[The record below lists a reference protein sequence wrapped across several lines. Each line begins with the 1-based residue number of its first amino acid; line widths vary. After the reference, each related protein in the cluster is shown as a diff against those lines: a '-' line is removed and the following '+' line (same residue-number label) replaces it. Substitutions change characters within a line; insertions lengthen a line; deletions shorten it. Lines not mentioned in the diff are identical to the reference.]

1 VKDKRAV
8 LIGMMSE
15 ICMKSRMIL
24 NSIKREESILSLERA
39 CGKMARLESEMRDCL
54 KKIERLSH

>member
-1 VKDKRAV
+1 MKEKRAV

-24 NSIKREESILSLERA
+24 NSIKREDDIPSLERA
-39 CGKMARLESEMRDCL
+39 YDKMDILESEMDECL
-54 KKIERLSH
+54 KKIERLSY

>member
-1 VKDKRAV
+1 MKEKRAV

-24 NSIKREESILSLERA
+24 NSIKSEDGIPSLERA
-39 CGKMARLESEMRDCL
+39 YDKMDVLESEMRDCL
-54 KKIERLSH
+54 AQMDKLAS